1 MNRELD
7 PIKGAIFDCDGT
19 LLDSLGAWRGLEDEV
34 SRLAGVTVT
43 PEEHKMFTTF
53 TIPEVARYF
62 HEQYGL
68 ASSMEAVMGIMDEY
82 MMSYYERAH
91 LMPGAEAIL
100 ESCARNNVKM
110 SMASSSKPQ
119 FLWAGA
125 RATGIADYFSAIV
138 SVEEVGASKREP
150 AVYDRAREAMG
161 TEKALTWGFED
172 ALYAMDT
179 LVKAGYPVFGLY
191 DEAHGVP
198 QVEVEKR
205 ARLAP
210 SVREI
215 LLLASVCLGKR
226 CRAALLL
233 AQLVFQHVVETP
245 AFDDGVFEFGRAFHQ
260 GGQNRLSR
268 HGGDVFRRVI
278 TNRIS

>member
-43 PEEHKMFTTF
+43 PD
-53 TIPEVARYF
+53 F

-179 LVKAGYPVFGLY
+179 LAGAGYPVFGLY

-205 ARLAP
+205 ARLAAP
-210 SVREI
+210 TLENVAVRE
-215 LLLASVCLGKR
+215 GN
-226 CRAALLL
+226 
-233 AQLVFQHVVETP
+233 LVV
-245 AFDDGVFEFGRAFHQ
+245 
-260 GGQNRLSR
+260 S
-268 HGGDVFRRVI
+268 
-278 TNRIS
+278 

>member
-1 MNRELD
+1 
-7 PIKGAIFDCDGT
+7 
-19 LLDSLGAWRGLEDEV
+19 
-34 SRLAGVTVT
+34 LAGVTVT

-161 TEKALTWGFED
+161 TEKAFTWGFED

-191 DEAHGVP
+191 DEAHGVS

-205 ARLAP
+205 ARLVAP
-210 SVREI
+210 TLENVAVREGNLI
-215 LLLASVCLGKR
+215 VG
-226 CRAALLL
+226 
-233 AQLVFQHVVETP
+233 
-245 AFDDGVFEFGRAFHQ
+245 
-260 GGQNRLSR
+260 
-268 HGGDVFRRVI
+268 
-278 TNRIS
+278 